1 MTAALE
7 LLTSQE
13 RARAAARRDPQDHD
27 AGQSAKAPTDEPLVT
42 MLMIELDPG
51 ASQPPHLHPGPI
63 FSYVLEGELLFQ
75 CHGTEKV
82 TYEEGDV
89 FWEPGIDRP
98 HLVES
103 ARGNSNRCGDWGHY
117 WDGSFARRAH
127 RDVAPWTDQYARSA
141 LCRRRNV
148 HVFTETL

>member
-98 HLVES
+98 RLLAANPSSELRTRFLAICIGVPGEPVTRVIEWPVE
-103 ARGNSNRCGDWGHY
+103 G
-117 WDGSFARRAH
+117 
-127 RDVAPWTDQYARSA
+127 
-141 LCRRRNV
+141 
-148 HVFTETL
+148 